1 MIDINN
7 INDVEYATYKKA
19 IQEQRVNEREV
30 EVVENKESLTEVLWG
45 KK

>member
-30 EVVENKESLTEVLWG
+30 EVVETKDNIWEVLG
-45 KK
+45 

>member
-7 INDVEYATYKKA
+7 LNDVEYAIYKKA

-30 EVVENKESLTEVLWG
+30 EVIDTKEDIWEVLE
-45 KK
+45 